1 MVNLWFKSA
10 RLWCYNLIVQINK
23 DTLQKPLL
31 PISVSNRIS
40 YSSKCDAWPPTR
52 RPWPVPAPGCLPSGS
67 NMCTEHL
74 GNGCRCTSRSST
86 NSRYKEKH
94 SRSGVSRAN
103 ITPKM
108 PQMMFTCAQVSALPC
123 PEHATCCMLHAL
135 LCSLHASIQH
145 GKWEQFC
152 FYAKILAKTWI
163 LFIYFY
169 RRKPIF

>member
-1 MVNLWFKSA
+1 MVNLWFKPA
-10 RLWCYNLIVQINK
+10 RLWCYNLIVQTNK

-40 YSSKCDAWPPTR
+40 DSSKCDAWPPTR
-52 RPWPVPAPGCLPSGS
+52 SWPVPAPDCLPNGS
-67 NMCTEHL
+67 NICTEHL
-74 GNGCRCTSRSST
+74 GNECPCTSRSST

-108 PQMMFTCAQVSALPC
+108 LQMMFTCTQVSVLPC
-123 PEHATCCMLHAL
+123 PEHAACCMLCYAL
-135 LCSLHASIQH
+135 FMPPFNAENESNFAFMLKFLQKP
-145 GKWEQFC
+145 G
-152 FYAKILAKTWI
+152 YY
-163 LFIYFY
+163 IYFY